1 MNEFNS
7 KEVKSS
13 NNTPS
18 IAESLFYIS
27 ARLDELSGCGMT
39 TSQLNVYSENSEEIA
54 DGISKAS
61 DELSELN
68 RKMDSLSSQLSDI
81 EFNLRPLT
89 SIAESLENIMMMYV
103 ESQKSK

>member
-13 NNTPS
+13 NNIPS
-18 IAESLFYIS
+18 ISESLYYIS
-27 ARLDELSGCGMT
+27 ARLDELTGCGIES
-39 TSQLNVYSENSEEIA
+39 SQLNVYTEHSEEI
-54 DGISKAS
+54 S
-61 DELSELN
+61 DNLSELN
-68 RKMDSLSSQLSDI
+68 NKIENLSNRLEEI
-81 EFNLRPLT
+81 EFNLRPLS